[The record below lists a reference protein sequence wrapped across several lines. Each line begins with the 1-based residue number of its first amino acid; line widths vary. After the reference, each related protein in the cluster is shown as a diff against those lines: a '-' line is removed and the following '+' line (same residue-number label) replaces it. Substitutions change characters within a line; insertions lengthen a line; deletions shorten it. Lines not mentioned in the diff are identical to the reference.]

1 MILTQENFRSIRHKF
16 SNNVWSVIINVI
28 YNEVSDLVYSQIW
41 DKIRNSNLIYNRL
54 WRLVKIQIKENIK
67 E

>member
-41 DKIRNSNLIYNRL
+41 DKIRNSNIIYNRL